1 MKKSYKIINQ
11 GHRAQIDRKL
21 YKQNMQSLI
30 LNTENLTVLAESVND
45 LIIQPE
51 NDSSQSNP
59 KLKIAGVLLGMNEN
73 KI

>member
-1 MKKSYKIINQ
+1 MFVIIQ

-51 NDSSQSNP
+51 TDSGQSNP
-59 KLKIAGVLLGMNEN
+59 KLKIAGVLLG
-73 KI
+73 I